1 MRLKIWPQ
9 VKLTLDSVPEQID
22 IFSKIEE
29 KKIKKSLRKK
39 LTLLSIGYIIE
50 GKPSDFLKQMS
61 RLVKSFCL
69 VPSSSN
75 EFITCFHEFYELTNL
90 F

>member
-1 MRLKIWPQ
+1 MPRSFIGPKNFGQ
-9 VKLTLDSVPEQID
+9 VKLTLDSVSERID

-29 KKIKKSLRKK
+29 KKIIKYLRKK
-39 LTLLSIGYIIE
+39 LTLLSMGYIIE

-69 VPSSSN
+69 VPTSSN
-75 EFITCFHEFYELTNL
+75 EFITYFYES
-90 F
+90 